1 MISKSSKR
9 NNNNQSEEKRN
20 QLVVNLLKLEAVIS
34 DIDVSVHL
42 LDPCKVGM
50 EINLLQRFES
60 ESHQSSSDR
69 DARPPED

>member
-1 MISKSSKR
+1 MTKAK
-9 NNNNQSEEKRN
+9 KKVH

-50 EINLLQRFES
+50 GNQFVTEI
-60 ESHQSSSDR
+60 
-69 DARPPED
+69 

>member
-1 MISKSSKR
+1 MISKSSRRLNIIK
-9 NNNNQSEEKRN
+9 SEEKGN
-20 QLVVNLLKLEAVIS
+20 KLVVNFLKLEAVIS

-50 EINLLQRFES
+50 EINLLQRSES
-60 ESHQSSSDR
+60 ESHQSLSDR

>member
-1 MISKSSKR
+1 M
-9 NNNNQSEEKRN
+9 
-20 QLVVNLLKLEAVIS
+20 IS

-69 DARPPED
+69 DARPPEDQDNGTAGGGEEEREGCETR